1 MLDVFFFIGQMQALK
16 KGMKG
21 FDWGKLERL
30 LIEEAYPLRV
40 EVRAAKKLAY
50 PGSTAS
56 RNIRNVRNKMFL
68 IF

>member
-30 LIEEAYPLRV
+30 ILIEEAQLRV
-40 EVRAAKKLAY
+40 EERAAKQLT
-50 PGSTAS
+50 SS
-56 RNIRNVRNKMFL
+56 ILVRL
-68 IF
+68 RVEI